1 MKKAATAPKPAAK
14 KAKPPAWKPVSVA
27 TQRARHAA
35 AVKTWKPVPVAVQ
48 RAKHAA
54 AVKATSKKPSKAKTV
69 RKLAL
74 GEGVACCAAE
84 AVAASLRL
92 AGRPVT
98 DADVLAL
105 YRHTAGD
112 PDAGATILATLEAA
126 AEYGLA
132 GVPAGSTLRPGGLS
146 SDCELRRMSG
156 VLLGL
161 ELPGPHAVLDDG
173 VAWWSWGEP
182 YDPAAWPDA
191 VIEEAWTVTWA
202 SHLDRCEF
210 RR

>member
-105 YRHTAGD
+105 YFYTARD

-132 GVPAGSTLRPGGLS
+132 GCQLARFAPADLA
-146 SDCELRRMSG
+146 SDLASG

-161 ELPGPHAVLDDG
+161 ELAGPHAVLDDG
-173 VAWWSWGEP
+173 LAWWSWGEP
-182 YDPAAWPDA
+182 YSPAAWPDA
-191 VIEEAWTVTWA
+191 VIEEAWTVEWELA
-202 SHLDRCEF
+202 VLQDLAQLDEV
-210 RR
+210 